1 MRDLSY
7 PYSSFNFLKNFFT
20 LLITF
25 KRQLNFTIT
34 KIEYFFETL
43 KKYHEKNAL
52 QHDALT
58 STHTRTTKNEYK

>member
-7 PYSSFNFLKNFFT
+7 PYSSFNFLKNFFI
-20 LLITF
+20 LLNTF

-58 STHTRTTKNEYK
+58 LLHTRTSESEYK